1 VVFRIRIGVELDY
14 IRRYPDLSAA
24 CDTQT
29 TAIRRTKPRCFSE
42 LYELLFAHLLQAHTQ
57 RVNVQFVKSGRWSLA
72 PHGAAILARDMPE
85 AQEPAGRVMS

>member
-1 VVFRIRIGVELDY
+1 VVFRIRLGVELDY

-24 CDTQT
+24 CDTQ
-29 TAIRRTKPRCFSE
+29 AARFSSADRRRFE
-42 LYELLFAHLLQAHTQ
+42 LYELLLAHLLQAHTQ